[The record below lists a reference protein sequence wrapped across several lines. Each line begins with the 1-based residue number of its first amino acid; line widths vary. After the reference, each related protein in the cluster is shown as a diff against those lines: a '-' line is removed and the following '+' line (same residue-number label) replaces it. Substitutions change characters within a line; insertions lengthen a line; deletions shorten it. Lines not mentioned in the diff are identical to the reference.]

1 MDLPGRHGNSQQHQI
16 SRELADHNEAQG
28 ALLGWPTALWRA
40 TDTGQ
45 RGREQS
51 FCLNGAPSVS
61 LGFGP
66 CLERRAV
73 AGGGGVQA
81 SIGEVLRACWG
92 PSQACAVGCWGF
104 GRWSSCVMSM

>member
-73 AGGGGVQA
+73 AGGGSGIHRGSVEGLLGSKSGLCSGVL
-81 SIGEVLRACWG
+81 GLW
-92 PSQACAVGCWGF
+92 AV
-104 GRWSSCVMSM
+104 V